1 VRRRLSLL
9 LTLTAWFFATGSQ
22 WDVAQTFGW
31 ARMFT
36 SYAQTMPVL
45 EALQKTFSGD
55 EFCGVCEVVQDARQD
70 GPGQA
75 ARHDAAGAK
84 ALGKLPLV
92 LPPAAVTVTAA
103 PLPLPRPDRAAPARG
118 TLRASPPLPPPRATS

>member
-1 VRRRLSLL
+1 MRRRLSLL

-31 ARMFT
+31 ARMFA

-55 EFCGVCEVVQDARQD
+55 ELCGVCDAVQDAKQGGSD
-70 GPGQA
+70 TSA
-75 ARHDAAGAK
+75 AAGAK
-84 ALGKLPLV
+84 SLAKVPLMLPPGAWGVVHLPPPAFGHPPTVLPLE
-92 LPPAAVTVTAA
+92 A
-103 PLPLPRPDRAAPARG
+103 PRA
-118 TLRASPPLPPPRATS
+118 TPPLPPPRATA